1 MCGILAS
8 GEQLS
13 NDRPMAYEIVWRLIF
28 IVALLFGL
36 ALSSLGFLAMRFPCS
51 EMKIS
56 EIGPACVF
64 GDNHAS
70 DVDARYQPS
79 MNAYRFSSRLP
90 NPQSAMTPPATANH
104 WPILAST
111 SDA

>member
-1 MCGILAS
+1 MSDILAS

-13 NDRPMAYEIVWRLIF
+13 NDRPTAYEILWRLIF

-64 GDNHAS
+64 GDDHVS
-70 DVDARYQPS
+70 DLDTRIGQWFVVAGGVIALWGFGSLLLKR
-79 MNAYRFSSRLP
+79 
-90 NPQSAMTPPATANH
+90 
-104 WPILAST
+104 
-111 SDA
+111 